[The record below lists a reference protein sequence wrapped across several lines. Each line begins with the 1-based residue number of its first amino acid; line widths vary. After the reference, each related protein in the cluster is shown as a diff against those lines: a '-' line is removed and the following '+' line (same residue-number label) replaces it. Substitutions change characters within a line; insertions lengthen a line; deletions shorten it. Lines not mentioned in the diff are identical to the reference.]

1 MRMNLELSILRV
13 LFLILVF
20 PVSLIFEGLRRKLI
34 ARMQNRIGPP
44 IWQPFYDVAKLLK
57 KEEMNSLASE
67 NILFKILPILTLIS
81 SFLLFFFI
89 PFTIFS
95 FHMDFILFLYIF
107 ILSGALYTLAGFA
120 SNSPFGQ
127 LGSMRDIV
135 LMVCYETIFV
145 VSIFSFIVYS
155 NVDSIGSLDQRFLVL
170 RLPLASVCLFVVALL
185 ESRITPLDTIEAT
198 TEIMGG
204 VETEYSG
211 KYLALLNIAKYL
223 KFTFFVFLL
232 SKLLFGFSSLLLFS
246 LSSLAVLFILVLS
259 QATTS
264 RYSFDQT
271 LNLLKVFVFI
281 AVLEFVR
288 IRFVVW

>member
-1 MRMNLELSILRV
+1 MNLELSILRV
-13 LFLILVF
+13 LFLILIF

-211 KYLALLNIAKYL
+211 KYLALLNVAKYL

>member
-57 KEEMNSLASE
+57 KEEVNSLASE
-67 NILFKILPILTLIS
+67 NVLFKILPILTLIS

>member
-1 MRMNLELSILRV
+1 MKMNLELGILRV

-57 KEEMNSLASE
+57 KEEVNSLASE

-89 PFTIFS
+89 PFTILS

-155 NVDSIGSLDQRFLVL
+155 NVDSIGDLDQRFLVL

-211 KYLALLNIAKYL
+211 KYLALLNVAKYL

-246 LSSLAVLFILVLS
+246 LSSLAILFILVLS

-264 RYSFDQT
+264 RYTFNQT
-271 LNLLKVFVFI
+271 LNLLKMFVFI